1 MCAST
6 RGCFCLFRSCPR
18 CRSIP
23 SFRRS
28 VCRALPGVFCPAGRL
43 YYSAAALTLRLAG
56 AWRLTRQS
64 RGVPRPAAPLGWGP
78 RPFPRSPLRGGREA
92 CHSATLRVRLPVHRS
107 PRPLSPLRYAPGA
120 FRPGYGESGRGQ
132 ARVLFYRLRAAFRT
146 ASASFRRIPK

>member
-6 RGCFCLFRSCPR
+6 HGSFCLFRSCPR

-28 VCRALPGVFCPAGRL
+28 VCRALPGVLLLCGGV
-43 YYSAAALTLRLAG
+43 TLRLAG

-64 RGVPRPAAPLGWGP
+64 RGGPRPALLPPGGAPAP
-78 RPFPRSPLRGGREA
+78 SRVPRSLR
-92 CHSATLRVRLPVHRS
+92 S
-107 PRPLSPLRYAPGA
+107 RPAL
-120 FRPGYGESGRGQ
+120 RPGFGESGRGQ

-146 ASASFRRIPK
+146 ASAPFRHPTNCALFPLVTHRSSDTSITHPPSI